1 MHRLLAIR
9 VSDDLPSDEKSGP
22 VIHSISVKVNGQIR
36 PEVEP
41 FIVRLNKRGDDR
53 QSYMAGLLCSGD
65 RKPLPPLAND
75 YQSINRGSSYNTYD
89 PYINYAA
96 FDVLTFITEVMSF
109 HSGSIIFFTE
119 ITNCTELIM

>member
-1 MHRLLAIR
+1 MR
-9 VSDDLPSDEKSGP
+9 
-22 VIHSISVKVNGQIR
+22 VNGVLR
-36 PEVEP
+36 PDVEP

-53 QSYMAGLLCSGD
+53 QSYIAGRLRSGD

-96 FDVLTFITEVMSF
+96 FDVDVYYRGYEFPFWIDHLYYRDYKLLRSRARDQ
-109 HSGSIIFFTE
+109 SGARR
-119 ITNCTELIM
+119 